1 MESKKKEN
9 KDNKENNI
17 SKLLI
22 LYDELQYSFEVAK
35 NKIESIFSAIESHN
49 DKNSKNPRNFYHKK
63 DKSSIHLE
71 NKYYTCDISYE
82 INSFN
87 KIDEIDLK
95 QFEGILILFE
105 ETSIKNKI
113 FKDKSSHF
121 KDEYNFSSCI
131 IIFEEEQEDLQNLE
145 LFDDFIGQTID
156 KHFEVIYDCQ
166 NLKNFN
172 QDDGIGAFNLS
183 LHSSQWKASKTNKK
197 DDKKNVDNKKENKDS
212 KKEDKKEDKK
222 EIKEKKDDNK
232 FYQELKDND
241 EIEKVFGKIKEIK
254 KLNMDP
260 NISLE
265 DRRNNA
271 EKAVMML
278 VNMLGLED
286 EDDEEE
292 EEKEEKDDKDK
303 EKKEDKK

>member
-1 MESKKKEN
+1 MESKKEEKKEKN
-9 KDNKENNI
+9 EISI

-22 LYDELQYSFEVAK
+22 LYDEFQFSYEVAK
-35 NKIESIFSAIESHN
+35 EKLESIFAAIESHN
-49 DKNSKNPRNFYHKK
+49 NPKDKSPKNFYHNKK
-63 DKSSIHLE
+63 LSQIRLE

-82 INSFN
+82 IYSFN
-87 KIDEIDLK
+87 KIDEIDLSK
-95 QFEGILILFE
+95 YEGILLFFE

-113 FKDKSSHF
+113 FMDKSSHF
-121 KDEYNFSSCI
+121 KEEYNFSSCI
-131 IIFEEEQEDLQNLE
+131 IIFEEEQEELQSLD
-145 LFDDFIGQTID
+145 LFDQFIGQTID

-172 QDDGIGAFNLS
+172 QDDGIGAINLS
-183 LHSSQWKASKTNKK
+183 LHSSQWKGGQNKK
-197 DDKKNVDNKKENKDS
+197 KEENKKE
-212 KKEDKKEDKK
+212 KK
-222 EIKEKKDDNK
+222 EIKEIVEKDDKK
-232 FYQELKDND
+232 FYQELKDSD
-241 EIEKVFGKIKEIK
+241 DIEKVFGKIKDLK

-286 EDDEEE
+286 EGEEDE
-292 EEKEEKDDKDK
+292 EEKEISENKDK
-303 EKKEDKK
+303 NINKENKKEK

>member
-1 MESKKKEN
+1 MESKKEEKKEKN
-9 KDNKENNI
+9 EISI

-22 LYDELQYSFEVAK
+22 LYDEFQFSYEVAK
-35 NKIESIFSAIESHN
+35 EKLESIFAAIESHN
-49 DKNSKNPRNFYHKK
+49 NPKDKSPKNFYHNKK
-63 DKSSIHLE
+63 LSQIRLE

-82 INSFN
+82 IYSFN
-87 KIDEIDLK
+87 KIDEIDLSK
-95 QFEGILILFE
+95 YEGILLFFE

-113 FKDKSSHF
+113 FMDKSSHF
-121 KDEYNFSSCI
+121 KEEYNFSSCI
-131 IIFEEEQEDLQNLE
+131 IIFEEEQEELQSLD
-145 LFDDFIGQTID
+145 LFDQFIGQTID

-172 QDDGIGAFNLS
+172 QDDGIGAINLS
-183 LHSSQWKASKTNKK
+183 LHSSQWKGGQNKK
-197 DDKKNVDNKKENKDS
+197 KEENKKENK
-212 KKEDKKEDKK
+212 K
-222 EIKEKKDDNK
+222 EIKEIKEIVDKDDKK
-232 FYQELKDND
+232 FYQELKDSD
-241 EIEKVFGKIKEIK
+241 DIEKVFGKIKDLK

-286 EDDEEE
+286 EGEEDE
-292 EEKEEKDDKDK
+292 EEKEISENKDK
-303 EKKEDKK
+303 NINKENKKEK

>member
-1 MESKKKEN
+1 MESKKEEKDEKKEN
-9 KDNKENNI
+9 GI
-17 SKLLI
+17 SVSKLLI
-22 LYDELQYSFEVAK
+22 LYDEFQFSYEVAK
-35 NKIESIFSAIESHN
+35 EKLEKIFAAIESHN
-49 DKNSKNPRNFYHKK
+49 NPKEKSPKNFYHNK
-63 DKSSIHLE
+63 KSSQIRLE
-71 NKYYTCDISYE
+71 NKYYTCDILYE

-95 QFEGILILFE
+95 KYEGILLFFE

-113 FKDKSSHF
+113 FMDKSSHF

-131 IIFEEEQEDLQNLE
+131 IIFEEEQEELQNLD
-145 LFDDFIGQTID
+145 LFDQFIGETID

-172 QDDGIGAFNLS
+172 QDDGIGAINLS
-183 LHSSQWKASKTNKK
+183 LHSTQWRGGQDTKKKEGSVEKNKNEKKNEIKEIVDK
-197 DDKKNVDNKKENKDS
+197 DDKK
-212 KKEDKKEDKK
+212 
-222 EIKEKKDDNK
+222 
-232 FYQELKDND
+232 FYKELKDNE

-286 EDDEEE
+286 EGEEDE
-292 EEKEEKDDKDK
+292 EEKEINEDKNKDK
-303 EKKEDKK
+303 NTENKKAK

>member
-1 MESKKKEN
+1 MESKKEEKKE
-9 KDNKENNI
+9 KKEKKEKNEISI

-22 LYDELQYSFEVAK
+22 LYDEFQFSYEVAK
-35 NKIESIFSAIESHN
+35 EKLESIFAAIESHN
-49 DKNSKNPRNFYHKK
+49 NPKDKSPKNFYHNKK
-63 DKSSIHLE
+63 LSQIRLE

-82 INSFN
+82 IYSFN
-87 KIDEIDLK
+87 KIDEIDLSK
-95 QFEGILILFE
+95 YEGILLFFE

-113 FKDKSSHF
+113 FMDKSSHF
-121 KDEYNFSSCI
+121 KEEYNFSSCI
-131 IIFEEEQEDLQNLE
+131 IIFEEEQEELQSLD
-145 LFDDFIGQTID
+145 LFDQFIGQTID

-172 QDDGIGAFNLS
+172 QDDGIGAINLS
-183 LHSSQWKASKTNKK
+183 LHSSQWKGGQNKK
-197 DDKKNVDNKKENKDS
+197 KEENKKET
-212 KKEDKKEDKK
+212 KK
-222 EIKEKKDDNK
+222 EIKEIKEIVDKDDKK
-232 FYQELKDND
+232 FYQELKDSD
-241 EIEKVFGKIKEIK
+241 DIEKVFGKIKDLK

-286 EDDEEE
+286 EGEDDEEE
-292 EEKEEKDDKDK
+292 KEISENKDK
-303 EKKEDKK
+303 NINKENKKEK

>member
-1 MESKKKEN
+1 MESKKEEKKE
-9 KDNKENNI
+9 KKEKKEKNEISI

-22 LYDELQYSFEVAK
+22 LYDEFQFSYEVAK
-35 NKIESIFSAIESHN
+35 EKLESIFAAIESHN
-49 DKNSKNPRNFYHKK
+49 NPKDKSPKNFYHNKK
-63 DKSSIHLE
+63 LSQIRLE

-82 INSFN
+82 IYSFN
-87 KIDEIDLK
+87 KIDEIDLSK
-95 QFEGILILFE
+95 YEGILLFFE

-113 FKDKSSHF
+113 FMDKSSHF
-121 KDEYNFSSCI
+121 KEEYNFSSCI
-131 IIFEEEQEDLQNLE
+131 IIFEEEQEELQSLD
-145 LFDDFIGQTID
+145 LFDQFIGQTID

-172 QDDGIGAFNLS
+172 QDDGIGAINLS
-183 LHSSQWKASKTNKK
+183 LHSSQWKGGQNKK
-197 DDKKNVDNKKENKDS
+197 KEENKKENK
-212 KKEDKKEDKK
+212 KEKK
-222 EIKEKKDDNK
+222 EIKEIVEKDDKK
-232 FYQELKDND
+232 FYQELKDSD
-241 EIEKVFGKIKEIK
+241 DIEKVFGKIKDLK

-286 EDDEEE
+286 EGEEDE
-292 EEKEEKDDKDK
+292 EEKEISENKDK
-303 EKKEDKK
+303 NINKENKKEK

>member
-1 MESKKKEN
+1 MEAKKEGIN
-9 KDNKENNI
+9 KSEENNNI

-22 LYDELQYSFEVAK
+22 LYDEFQFSYETAK
-35 NKIESIFSAIESHN
+35 QKIESIFKAIESHN
-49 DKNSKNPRNFYHKK
+49 NKSEKNAKNFYFKNN
-63 DKSSIHLE
+63 SLIRLE

-197 DDKKNVDNKKENKDS
+197 EEKKILDNKKENKDS

-222 EIKEKKDDNK
+222 EIKEKKDNNK

-292 EEKEEKDDKDK
+292 EKEEKDDKDK

>member
-1 MESKKKEN
+1 MESKKEEKDEKKEN
-9 KDNKENNI
+9 GI
-17 SKLLI
+17 SVSKLLI
-22 LYDELQYSFEVAK
+22 LYDEFQFSYEVAK
-35 NKIESIFSAIESHN
+35 EKLEKIFAAIESHN
-49 DKNSKNPRNFYHKK
+49 NPKEKSPKNFYHNK
-63 DKSSIHLE
+63 KSSQIRLE
-71 NKYYTCDISYE
+71 NKYYTCDILYE

-95 QFEGILILFE
+95 KYEGILLFFE

-113 FKDKSSHF
+113 FMDKSSHF

-131 IIFEEEQEDLQNLE
+131 IIFEEEQEELQNLD
-145 LFDDFIGQTID
+145 LFDQFIGETID

-172 QDDGIGAFNLS
+172 QDDGIGAINLS
-183 LHSSQWKASKTNKK
+183 LHSTQWRGGQDTKKKERDVEKNKNEKKNEIKERVDK
-197 DDKKNVDNKKENKDS
+197 DDKK
-212 KKEDKKEDKK
+212 
-222 EIKEKKDDNK
+222 
-232 FYQELKDND
+232 FYKELKDNE

-265 DRRNNA
+265 ERRNNA

-286 EDDEEE
+286 EGEEDE
-292 EEKEEKDDKDK
+292 EEKEINEDKNKDK
-303 EKKEDKK
+303 NTENKKAK

>member
-1 MESKKKEN
+1 MESKKEEKKEKN
-9 KDNKENNI
+9 EISI

-22 LYDELQYSFEVAK
+22 LYDEFQFSYEVAK
-35 NKIESIFSAIESHN
+35 EKLESIFAAIESHN
-49 DKNSKNPRNFYHKK
+49 NPKDKSPKNFYHNKK
-63 DKSSIHLE
+63 LSQIRLE

-82 INSFN
+82 IYSFN
-87 KIDEIDLK
+87 KIDEIDLSK
-95 QFEGILILFE
+95 YEGILLFFE

-113 FKDKSSHF
+113 FMDKSFHF
-121 KDEYNFSSCI
+121 KEEYNFSSCI
-131 IIFEEEQEDLQNLE
+131 IIFEEEQEELQSLD
-145 LFDDFIGQTID
+145 LFDQFIGQTID

-172 QDDGIGAFNLS
+172 QDDGIGAINLS
-183 LHSSQWKASKTNKK
+183 LHSSQWKGGQNKK
-197 DDKKNVDNKKENKDS
+197 KEENKKENK
-212 KKEDKKEDKK
+212 KEKK
-222 EIKEKKDDNK
+222 EIKEIVEKDDKK
-232 FYQELKDND
+232 FYQELKDSD
-241 EIEKVFGKIKEIK
+241 DIEKVFGKIKDLK

-286 EDDEEE
+286 EGEEDE
-292 EEKEEKDDKDK
+292 EEKEINENKDK
-303 EKKEDKK
+303 NINKENKKEK